1 MPGLISSLRRV
12 AVDTF
17 EVDAVAASARGWL
30 FEHRYVTLPSRRLRQ
45 LALAA
50 RRHHDA
56 IVLAMIEATGT
67 AEVRSEWMPRL
78 LEMIGPDAGV
88 SRLDWLR
95 AGRCRRSL
103 RGWLTISPKCRF

>member
-17 EVDAVAASARGWL
+17 EVDAVAASARGGL
-30 FEHRYVTLPSRRLRQ
+30 VEHRYVTLPSRRLRQ

-56 IVLAMIEATGT
+56 IVLAMIEATVT

-95 AGRCRRSL
+95 AGPVSKKPQGL
-103 RGWLTISPKCRF
+103 ADHIAKVSF